1 MKLVSAR
8 LLLLALPLTLGLAAC
23 GKKDDA
29 GSGPATADAPLPK
42 VAATAGKA
50 WTDVVSETADGGYVM
65 GNPDAPIKVIEFG
78 SLTCP
83 HCGEFAEKGF
93 PKLRDNYV
101 STGRVSLEF
110 RNYVRDPFDTTLAML
125 THCGTAE
132 SFFPL
137 TEQVY
142 ANQKALFEGLQPVAK
157 ELEAAQPP
165 AGKAFSVI
173 GEKGGLVDFFAARGI
188 ARDQAN
194 ACLAKSQTAEKLAM
208 QTQTATEKYTITGT
222 PTFIVNG
229 KNVDV
234 ATWEQLE
241 PILQRAG
248 AR

>member
-1 MKLVSAR
+1 MKLNSAR
-8 LLLLALPLTLGLAAC
+8 LLLLALPVTLGLAAC

-29 GSGPATADAPLPK
+29 ASGPVTSDAALPK
-42 VAATAGKA
+42 VAAPAGKA
-50 WTDVVSETADGGYVM
+50 WSDVVSQTPDGGYVM
-65 GNPDAPIKVIEFG
+65 GNPEAPIKVVEFG

-101 STGRVSLEF
+101 NTGRVSLEF
-110 RNYVRDPFDTTLAML
+110 RNYVRDPFDTTMAML
-125 THCGTAE
+125 THCGTPE
-132 SFFPL
+132 SFFAL

-142 ANQKALFEGLQPVAK
+142 ANQKDLFQGLQPVAK
-157 ELEAAQPP
+157 VLEANQVP
-165 AGKAFSVI
+165 AGKAFGVI
-173 GEKGGLVDFFAARGI
+173 ADKGGLIDFFAARGI
-188 ARDQAN
+188 ARDQAT
-194 ACLAKSQTAEKLAM
+194 ACLAKSETAEKLAND
-208 QTQTATEKYTITGT
+208 TQSATEKYNITGT
-222 PTFIVNG
+222 PTFVVNG

>member
-1 MKLVSAR
+1 M
-8 LLLLALPLTLGLAAC
+8 
-23 GKKDDA
+23 
-29 GSGPATADAPLPK
+29 
-42 VAATAGKA
+42 
-50 WTDVVSETADGGYVM
+50 
-65 GNPDAPIKVIEFG
+65 
-78 SLTCP
+78 
-83 HCGEFAEKGF
+83 
-93 PKLRDNYV
+93 
-101 STGRVSLEF
+101 
-110 RNYVRDPFDTTLAML
+110 
-125 THCGTAE
+125 
-132 SFFPL
+132 
-137 TEQVY
+137 
-142 ANQKALFEGLQPVAK
+142 
-157 ELEAAQPP
+157 
-165 AGKAFSVI
+165 I

>member
-1 MKLVSAR
+1 MKLNSAR

-29 GSGPATADAPLPK
+29 ASGPVTSDAALPK
-42 VAATAGKA
+42 VAAPAGKA
-50 WTDVVSETADGGYVM
+50 WSDVVSQTPDGGYVM
-65 GNPDAPIKVIEFG
+65 GNPEAPIKIVEFG

-101 STGRVSLEF
+101 NTGRVSLEF
-110 RNYVRDPFDTTLAML
+110 RNYVRDPFDTTMAML
-125 THCGTAE
+125 THCGTPE
-132 SFFPL
+132 SFFAL

-142 ANQKALFEGLQPVAK
+142 ANQKDLFQGLQPVAK
-157 ELEAAQPP
+157 VLEANQVP
-165 AGKAFSVI
+165 AGKAFGVI
-173 GEKGGLVDFFAARGI
+173 ADKGGLIDFFAARGI
-188 ARDQAN
+188 ARDQAT
-194 ACLAKSQTAEKLAM
+194 ACLAKSETAEKLAND
-208 QTQTATEKYTITGT
+208 TQSATEKYNITGT
-222 PTFIVNG
+222 PTFVVNG